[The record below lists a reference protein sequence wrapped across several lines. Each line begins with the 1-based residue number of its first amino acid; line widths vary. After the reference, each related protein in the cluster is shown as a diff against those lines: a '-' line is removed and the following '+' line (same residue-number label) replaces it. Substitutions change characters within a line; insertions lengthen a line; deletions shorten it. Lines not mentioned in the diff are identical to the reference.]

1 MKWCRRWVPRRKCS
15 GMCANPELLA
25 AVTLGYSCPQARLL
39 YHSLSGQDAMS
50 CMKCNWAGHLEQ
62 TIFRERS
69 QHKNYIKATEKKEWS
84 RWVAWKTVTGVGL
97 WSQREPSLN
106 SGSVIYSWLILDK
119 LFNFSKADSTS
130 EEVIFRR
137 LVPGGRRYQR
147 KMYTQPLT
155 LSEFPCSPQTQTE
168 WWQGPREWYRQW
180 WRQCMSSDDCP
191 SDLLVIMLFR
201 FSWNQL

>member
-1 MKWCRRWVPRRKCS
+1 MGRHGCS
-15 GMCANPELLA
+15 TLPKGLPFPVLLFLFIFYQLGCFLFKSPTVA
-25 AVTLGYSCPQARLL
+25 QQMDSSLTSWRERTFQGNSLLLPTLGWTFAVDWLTLL
-39 YHSLSGQDAMS
+39 P
-50 CMKCNWAGHLEQ
+50 
-62 TIFRERS
+62 
-69 QHKNYIKATEKKEWS
+69 
-84 RWVAWKTVTGVGL
+84 AWKTVTGVGL